1 MIIGLKIVSI
11 KTTRG
16 VNMKEIKEIKEFNIR
31 ISLYN
36 DVSKQAFKLFLF
48 SITSLLDAKIIA
60 KALKQYHKADYANIE
75 IIN

>member
-11 KTTRG
+11 KTTKG
-16 VNMKEIKEIKEFNIR
+16 INMKEIKEFNIR

-36 DVSKQAFKLFLF
+36 DESKQAIKLFLF
-48 SITSLLDAKIIA
+48 KITSLLDVRIIA
-60 KALKQYHKADYANIE
+60 KALKQYYKADYADIE